1 MLLIQLCHTIG
12 VQSGPDESRLDFSL
26 LCVSF
31 STSLS
36 LSLSLSLAVSLSPF
50 PSVKK
55 YTFFFSV
62 PPFTLFLVFFFPRLF
77 IFHLHFLRQLFF
89 SPFSRALSLG
99 ENDNNTIIGFYCVS
113 YPGRTG
119 LDRACTSRVHL
130 FFKYSFLYSCFP
142 VRGVFCPER
151 KRTRERVRGGSFFFL
166 RLFRC

>member
-1 MLLIQLCHTIG
+1 MPLYFQLYSVVPACL
-12 VQSGPDESRLDFSL
+12 SGTLFGIVFSL
-26 LCVSF
+26 NLPK
-31 STSLS
+31 ST
-36 LSLSLSLAVSLSPF
+36 P
-50 PSVKK
+50 
-55 YTFFFSV
+55 FFFSAPVHTV
-62 PPFTLFLVFFFPRLF
+62 PS
-77 IFHLHFLRQLFF
+77 LFF
-89 SPFSRALSLG
+89 SPSIYFSPPFSSSAFFFTIFSCSLSLG